1 MDSEPLKIDVESV
14 IRKRLPRYSR
24 FIPRPL
30 VRWVERTICQNEMN
44 DMLDYTAG
52 RTGAEFCRAVLEKLD
67 ITYTVHGAENLP
79 ADRRVTVVSNHPLG
93 GLDGIAMIDFVASV
107 YGEPLKFPVNDLLM
121 AIKPLAPV
129 FLPVN
134 KHGSQSR
141 EAGKAI
147 DEAFRG
153 PDPVIIFPAGLCSRR
168 LKEGIADLQW
178 HKMFVNKSIAAQRPV
193 IPVYFSGH
201 NSSFFYNFARLR
213 ERSGIRLNIEM
224 VYLPREVFRSRGT
237 HFDIFVGKP
246 VSWQSLRGGA
256 DATAQASRIREMV
269 YELPKQNAACQ

>member
-1 MDSEPLKIDVESV
+1 MLKIDVESV
-14 IRKRLPRYSR
+14 IRTRLPRYSR

-30 VRWVERTICQNEMN
+30 IRWVERTIRQKEMN
-44 DMLDYTAG
+44 DMLDYTEG
-52 RTGAEFCRAVLEKLD
+52 KTGAEFCSAVLEKLN

-79 ADRRVTVVSNHPLG
+79 ADRRVTIVSNHPLG

-121 AIKPLAPV
+121 AIEPLKPV

-141 EAGKAI
+141 QAGMAI

-153 PDPVIIFPAGLCSRR
+153 DDPVIIFPAGLCSRR

-178 HKMFVNKSIAAQRPV
+178 HKMFVNKSIATQRTV
-193 IPVYFSGH
+193 IPVYFSGR
-201 NSSFFYNFARLR
+201 NSSFFYNFAKLR
-213 ERSGIRLNIEM
+213 ERSGIRFNIEM
-224 VYLPREVFRSRGT
+224 VYLPREVFRCRDA
-237 HFDIFVGKP
+237 HFDIYVGKP
-246 VSWQSLRGGA
+246 VSWQSLRGGSQA
-256 DATAQASRIREMV
+256 AAQASRIREMV
-269 YELPKQNAACQ
+269 YELPKQNAACH